1 MDMELDNIYYENYTK
16 WKASKIKNKKVW
28 NFPYFS
34 KPTHPWESMKITKQS
49 QTKLSKADQVY

>member
-34 KPTHPWESMKITKQS
+34 KPTHPTHLVWKKNENNM
-49 QTKLSKADQVY
+49 V